1 MSDNPVKWTAAGL
14 TPAGNA
20 LQAALL
26 GTGDGLT
33 FTRAAAADA
42 EGVERLDLT
51 LQSPCTVDGPKCRVP
66 VLLTNAGVETAF
78 TMTELRFYVRRVTDG
93 APTGEE
99 ILYATV
105 TDETGDPIPTAAQ
118 SPGFTID
125 WAFVFQYGNAS
136 EVTVTLDPVGLVS
149 IGMVGQPNGVAGL
162 GDNGAVPIKQGGT
175 GETTVQGVVDAF
187 GIFLAISAA
196 AAYDPEGSYA
206 VGDYCTHG
214 GKLHKCNTDIPDGE
228 AWNAEHWAE
237 TTVAAELAR
246 KVDKTPPQEHEISFR
261 SGWSNAA
268 KSTYYKTQE
277 GSCVVNCAVY
287 GTGVASDNFI
297 ATLPA
302 GFRPSATVCRAAHA
316 YKGGIR
322 GIAEAQI
329 AANGDIVIYSPIE
342 FDYVSFG
349 ATFLAQN

>member
-26 GTGDGLT
+26 GTGDGLI

-78 TMTELRFYVRRVTDG
+78 TMIELRFYVRRVTDG

-125 WAFVFQYGNAS
+125 WAFVFQYGNAGS
-136 EVTVTLDPVGLVS
+136 VTVTLDPVGLVS
-149 IGMVGQPNGVAGL
+149 IGMVGQPGGVAAL
-162 GDNGAVPIKQGGT
+162 GDNGAVPVEQGGT
-175 GETTVQGVVDAF
+175 GATTPQAALTALGAMRADATGEDIPVSKADDTPIGAALAYKVAIGTPEKYALALSGAYTET
-187 GIFLAISAA
+187 SAA
-196 AAYDPEGSYA
+196 SRNVYYKSENNLIVVNFSVKS
-206 VGDYCTHG
+206 VGDGAIPHG
-214 GKLHKCNTDIPDGE
+214 VQTI
-228 AWNAEHWAE
+228 
-237 TTVAAELAR
+237 
-246 KVDKTPPQEHEISFR
+246 
-261 SGWSNAA
+261 
-268 KSTYYKTQE
+268 
-277 GSCVVNCAVY
+277 AV
-287 GTGVASDNFI
+287 
-297 ATLPA
+297 LPE
-302 GFRPSATVCRAAHA
+302 GFRPIHGRAP
-316 YKGGIR
+316 
-322 GIAEAQI
+322 GIASITQDLSGISSKYAI
-329 AANGDIVIYSPIE
+329 YVYADTNGNINLHVPTDLDSVKA
-342 FDYVSFG
+342 VFG
-349 ATFLAQN
+349 ALMFYID